1 MLKEL
6 ESTWVWM
13 VSSMTQEGLFC
24 SKNKLFTWKN
34 HLEFRRSSIY
44 SGGENSTG
52 LHSLGFWCHRY
63 ENKAGFQH
71 RGGPY
76 DPGRLSNYAPTEKA
90 RIIQADSDSGYKS
103 CSMEGSS
110 LLKGRVSESEWF
122 QMKSERHSIFSS
134 PQLVMGWNY
143 TLVSQLGEEGNN
155 TAIESTLCFAH
166 TLAFIICLV
175 FLLVHSIWSLVI
187 NASAN

>member
-6 ESTWVWM
+6 ESAWVWM
-13 VSSMTQEGLFC
+13 VSSMTQEGLFR

-76 DPGRLSNYAPTEKA
+76 DPGHLSNYAPTEKA

-103 CSMEGSS
+103 CSMEGTVLLSS
-110 LLKGRVSESEWF
+110 REGWVKVNGSRRNQKSIPFFPPHSWLWGGITRSWASWGKRETILQLKGHCV
-122 QMKSERHSIFSS
+122 
-134 PQLVMGWNY
+134 L
-143 TLVSQLGEEGNN
+143 
-155 TAIESTLCFAH
+155 H
-166 TLAFIICLV
+166 TR
-175 FLLVHSIWSLVI
+175 LLS
-187 NASAN
+187 